1 MAVNKH
7 LHVDNDW
14 VKTMAEDMCDGLS
27 WHGHDMV
34 TLWMVVDYLLPV
46 VKLFME
52 KYVKVGQVEDEEVIG
67 KTKHIVDCVWKD
79 MVVCW
84 VTW

>member
-1 MAVNKH
+1 
-7 LHVDNDW
+7 
-14 VKTMAEDMCDGLS
+14 
-27 WHGHDMV
+27 MV

-79 MVVCW
+79 MVVC
-84 VTW
+84 